1 MMTKSAFMEKV
12 AAKEREH
19 FIKEMVAKID
29 NQFTLES
36 NVKEALL
43 SVDREIFV
51 SDIFKHLAYNLD
63 ALPMDSQQWISSP
76 LTVAKMTQ
84 YLEPNSSCDSVLEIG
99 CGSGYQAAVLS
110 KLFRRVFTI
119 ERIDSLLQEARA
131 RFKELGIDNIISK
144 FDDGTRG
151 WSAFAPFDR
160 IIFSAAPKEIPQV
173 LFEQLADGGIL
184 IAPVEE
190 YGLQTITRY
199 YKRGNKITSEVIET
213 CFFVPVVEGKEY

>member
-1 MMTKSAFMEKV
+1 MTKSAFMEEV
-12 AAKEREH
+12 ARKEREH

>member
-1 MMTKSAFMEKV
+1 MTRSAFMEKL
-12 AAKEREH
+12 AKQEREH
-19 FIKEMVAKID
+19 YINEMVKKID
-29 NQFTLES
+29 NRFTLEA

-63 ALPMDSQQWISSP
+63 ALPMDSEQWISSP

-84 YLEPNSSCDSVLEIG
+84 YLEPKNCDSVLEIG

-119 ERIDSLLQEARA
+119 ERIDSLLQEARS
-131 RFKELGIDNIISK
+131 RFKELEIGNINSK

-151 WSAFAPFDR
+151 WSTFAPFDR
-160 IIFSAAPKEIPQV
+160 IIFSAAPKEIPSV
-173 LFEQLADGGIL
+173 IFNQLADGGIL

-199 YKRGNKITSEVIET
+199 YKRNGTITSEVIET
-213 CFFVPVVEGKEY
+213 CHFVPILKGKEY